1 MSWLFLGVIF
11 VVFATIALVA
21 WRQWMAPWRHIEQL
35 VRQIAGGER
44 PRTFLVDGG
53 TLAQRVGLAL
63 ENIFRC
69 QQQLGQQIAGRESG
83 TQAILG
89 AMQDG
94 LLVVDT
100 RRYITL
106 MNRTFE
112 NLFDLR
118 DAAVGASLLETVRH
132 PTLDRLIAETLRTGK
147 PMQSELTLTDSK
159 TNADRDVEVSAVAMK
174 DDVDLTTGAVVL
186 FHDITQ
192 LKRLDQVRSDFVAN
206 VSHELRTPLSIL
218 RGYIE
223 TLVDNPQTSR
233 TELARILQVMER
245 HSKRLG
251 LLVDD
256 LLSLAQLESSTTNL
270 EISQVRLP
278 ELFDHVLRDWK
289 EKLGEKNL
297 KVMVDLPLDGPLIR
311 ADETRLQEVLYNLL
325 ENAVKY
331 SRENGEIRLQAARRD
346 SEIVLSV
353 SDDGL
358 GISKDDLPRIFERFY
373 RADKARSRELG
384 GTGLGLAIVKHIAQ
398 LHGGRVEAESELG
411 RGTTIRVVLPGNDEA
426 RMPNDEGMTKSE

>member
-1 MSWLFLGVIF
+1 MSWLLLGVTCIA
-11 VVFATIALVA
+11 FATIAFVG
-21 WRQWMAPWRHIEQL
+21 WRKWIAPWRHIEQL
-35 VRQIAGGER
+35 VKQIAAGER

-63 ENIFRC
+63 ENIFQR
-69 QQQLGQQIAGRESG
+69 QQQLDQQITGRESG

-100 RRYITL
+100 RRHITL
-106 MNRTFE
+106 
-112 NLFDLR
+112 
-118 DAAVGASLLETVRH
+118 
-132 PTLDRLIAETLRTGK
+132 
-147 PMQSELTLTDSK
+147 
-159 TNADRDVEVSAVAMK
+159 
-174 DDVDLTTGAVVL
+174 
-186 FHDITQ
+186 

-223 TLVDNPQTSR
+223 TLVDNPKTSR
-233 TELARILQVMER
+233 EELSRILRVMER

-256 LLSLAQLESSTTNL
+256 LLSLAQLESSNTTL
-270 EISQVRLP
+270 EIGQVRLS

-289 EKLGEKNL
+289 KKLGEKSL
-297 KVMVDLPLDGPLIR
+297 KVLVDLPPNTPLIL

-331 SRENGEIRLQAARRD
+331 SRTNGEIRLQVAQHR

-353 SDDGL
+353 SDDGI
-358 GISKDDLPRIFERFY
+358 GISKNDLPRIFERFY

-398 LHGGRVEAESELG
+398 LHGGHVEAESELG
-411 RGTTIRVVLPGNDEA
+411 CGTTIRVVLPGETSSV
-426 RMPNDEGMTKSE
+426 PST

>member
-1 MSWLFLGVIF
+1 MSWLLLGVTCIA
-11 VVFATIALVA
+11 FAGIALVG
-21 WRQWMAPWRHIEQL
+21 WRKWIAPWRHIEQL
-35 VRQIAGGER
+35 VRQIAGGEQ

-63 ENIFRC
+63 ESIFRR
-69 QQQLGQQIAGRESG
+69 QQQLDQQITGRESG

-100 RRYITL
+100 RRYIIL

-112 NLFDLR
+112 DLFELR
-118 DAAVGASLLETVRH
+118 DGTVGAPLLETVRH
-132 PTLDRLIAETLRTGK
+132 ATLDRLIAETLRTGEAMK
-147 PMQSELTLTDSK
+147 NELMLSDSK
-159 TNADRDVEVSAVAMK
+159 TNAEHHLEVSAVPMK
-174 DDVDLTTGAVVL
+174 NDAALTTGAVVL

-192 LKRLDQVRSDFVAN
+192 LKRLDKVRSDFVAN

-223 TLVDNPQTSR
+223 TLVDNPKTSR
-233 TELARILQVMER
+233 EELSRILRVMER

-251 LLVDD
+251 LLVED
-256 LLSLAQLESSTTNL
+256 LLSLAQLESSNTTL
-270 EISQVRLP
+270 EIGQVRLS

-289 EKLGEKNL
+289 KKLGEKSL
-297 KVMVDLPLDGPLIR
+297 KVLVDLPPNTPLIL

-331 SRENGEIRLQAARRD
+331 SRTNGEIRLQVAQHR

-353 SDDGL
+353 SDDGI
-358 GISKDDLPRIFERFY
+358 GISKNDLPRIFERFY
-373 RADKARSRELG
+373 RADKARRRELG

-411 RGTTIRVVLPGNDEA
+411 CGTTIRVVLPEETSSV
-426 RMPNDEGMTKSE
+426 PST

>member
-1 MSWLFLGVIF
+1 MSWLFLGIIS
-11 VVFATIALVA
+11 VVFAAIALVA
-21 WRQWMAPWRHIEQL
+21 WRKWIAPWRHLDQL
-35 VRQIAGGER
+35 VRQIADRER

-53 TLAQRVGLAL
+53 ARARRVGLAL
-63 ENIFRC
+63 ENVFRR
-69 QQQLGQQIAGRESG
+69 QEQLDRQVAGRESG

-89 AMQDG
+89 TMQDG
-94 LLVVDT
+94 LLVVDMG
-100 RRYITL
+100 RNITL

-112 NLFDLR
+112 NLFELR
-118 DAAVGASLLETVRH
+118 GEAVGAPLLETVRH
-132 PTLDRLIAETLRTGK
+132 ATLDRLIAETLRTGER
-147 PMQSELTLTDSK
+147 MRSELTLTDSK
-159 TNADRDVEVSAVAMK
+159 TNAERHVEVSAVPLK
-174 DDVDLTTGAVVL
+174 DDMDLISGAVIL

-192 LKRLDQVRSDFVAN
+192 LKRVDQIRRDFVAN

-223 TLVDNPQTSR
+223 TLLDNPKTSR
-233 TELARILQVMER
+233 EELARILQIMER

-256 LLSLAQLESSTTNL
+256 LLSLAQLESSSASL
-270 EISQVRLP
+270 EIGEVQLS
-278 ELFDHVLRDWK
+278 ELFESVLRDWK
-289 EKLGEKNL
+289 ERLAGKHLRL
-297 KVMVDLPLDGPLIR
+297 IVDLPPDMPPIR

-331 SRENGEIRLQAARRD
+331 SRENGEIRLQAARRGP
-346 SEIVLSV
+346 EIVISV
-353 SDDGL
+353 GDNGI

-398 LHGGRVEAESELG
+398 LHGGRVEAESEPG
-411 RGTTIRVVLPGNDEA
+411 RGTTVRVFLPTN
-426 RMPNDEGMTKSE
+426 MPRDGETCSPPSN